1 MADDGKEAPAQPKK
15 DKGSL
20 SRTVLPYIVAAALA
34 SAVMAWYFFIFVP
47 GKLDYFVGLKFR
59 TLAVAGGHVGSK
71 IQSLERAIRSVPG
84 MTDST
89 CSARVV
95 DPKQPTVASRYV
107 ALVLPEI
114 RLQGTGAGASGLLL
128 TCGISG
134 TVAWSDIAAVAAAAS
149 RRDFDDLVLA
159 DESGNVV
166 WQREATTP
174 RVGNVTELLGATDD
188 AGGWLSLSWRERATL
203 HVQQDKKYLRS
214 TAVLKTLNLAGRPSL
229 FFVQAVTI
237 TSEDLPAAKDHAGA
251 PATRTLYV
259 GGLASREALQRQA
272 MRVPAA
278 WLVFFALPLML
289 LFLSIPFVKLRTL
302 MPRERYRYADL
313 VALILATIAAAGLG
327 AIVPF
332 VRAPI
337 SAGDRSL
344 DEFHGQIERRLE
356 SETKD
361 VLALANR
368 ILKQPATIGQRTDC
382 DVAGSGVTMGPGRGD
397 GKAECGLWQALF
409 ESRPS
414 IELDVV
420 IWFNDQG
427 QQVRKWTTKAQIT
440 GPASHRPFGHFR
452 DVSAGRLWTLRNDDS
467 SRPFTIEPLRAP
479 TTSELGVM
487 FAMPAPEEKGPD
499 PKNVQRTFLALNVR
513 PHSVVDP
520 VVAPGYGFAILAL
533 DGRVLF
539 HSEEGLSLEENFF
552 EEVGDPQDV
561 REKARSARLVRWMGD
576 YHGRPHRF
584 RMQPVQSFVN
594 SPWLIVTFQELD
606 PELAAEVLQQSGTL
620 RLGTLNLLL
629 LITVVLS
636 VTGRAAFKH
645 RRIRDLIQSVLV
657 SKPAG
662 PGLMWVLIGLLG
674 IEVASLLATLFSPVH
689 LWLDWV
695 FLVFVIVPPIAL
707 LSTLYVRWWEPD
719 DFERNRPEL
728 TPAVQRFV
736 SFELLALAL
745 VIGAL
750 PAIGFA
756 RVVHIVHNTKSAER
770 WLEVV
775 NQRWSERAARVAER
789 VNDPNYSEETR
800 GLLRAGFAAAR
811 PPLDPGSD
819 FAYVRFID
827 RVGALQLAPDA
838 SDSVPPETGQTWVRY
853 LLEWNLSSSNDAPA
867 TTQVVR
873 SSANHQLSLPR
884 RPGDN
889 VLAVS
894 VASVSRGMAPFG
906 VLLGLAILGGAM
918 AAVYWARGRLL
929 WPAGRTTATLKDVI
943 YHPPLDGNGV
953 VLLIGA
959 PRTGKDEDVE
969 RAVTPIHRIR
979 LLEGNLTED
988 TVKTYLQQ
996 VDDAL
1001 FRKPPARGQRIYIHL
1016 SNLEAQ
1022 LVDEESRRLVL
1033 RLIDRLL
1040 ISDRSQPRTLVVTT
1054 NVDPIAHFQ
1063 EVFSEERVGI
1073 YADDAP
1079 EVFLSRAAL
1088 LLSRFKRCYVPI
1100 GPTLPTELDVQCRTA
1115 WDKWWRYEPADWPKA
1130 LEIELASFMPLAALR
1145 EELEAAFDR
1154 RDKVPLPELAR
1165 VIRRRV
1171 NAYYELLWTSCTRK
1185 EKLVLIQL
1193 AQEGFVTSQSWDVV
1207 APLVAKGLIVESP
1220 VLTIFN
1226 RTFREFVADIERSGV
1241 VADWERMEGNGLWQV
1256 SGRLIGAS
1264 LLAGGLFFLLTQDFT
1279 MQSLLPVVSGTGMF
1293 GAPLFRTILA
1303 RVSGKSAVTA

>member
-1 MADDGKEAPAQPKK
+1 MADNGKETPVPQKK
-15 DKGSL
+15 EKSSISG
-20 SRTVLPYIVAAALA
+20 TVLPYVVAAALA
-34 SAVMAWYFFIFVP
+34 SAVMAWYLFIFVP

-71 IQSLERAIRSVPG
+71 IQSLERALGSVPG
-84 MTDST
+84 LTETT
-89 CSARVV
+89 CLTRADR
-95 DPKQPTVASRYV
+95 DQALIATQYM

-114 RLQGTGAGASGLLL
+114 RVQGASAPGLLL
-128 TCGISG
+128 SCG
-134 TVAWSDIAAVAAAAS
+134 TVAWSDVASVAAAAS

-159 DESGNVV
+159 DENGNVV

-174 RVGNVTELLGATDD
+174 RVGNLTELLGATED
-188 AGGWLSLSWRERATL
+188 AGSWLSLSWRERATG
-203 HVQQDKKYLRS
+203 HAQQDKKYLRS

-229 FFVQAVTI
+229 LFVQAVSI
-237 TSEDLPAAKDHAGA
+237 TPASLAAANDQVTA
-251 PATRTLYV
+251 PATRTLYI
-259 GGLASREALQRQA
+259 GGLASREALQSQA

-278 WLVFFALPLML
+278 WVVFFALPLML

-302 MPRERYRYADL
+302 MPRERFRYADL
-313 VALILATIAAAGLG
+313 VALILATVAAAGLG

-344 DEFHGQIERRLE
+344 DRFRDQIESQLE
-356 SETKD
+356 TETKD

-368 ILKQPATIGQRTDC
+368 ILKEPATIGQRRDC
-382 DVAGSGVTMGPGRGD
+382 DVAGSGVTRGSGLSD
-397 GKAECGLWQALF
+397 GKAECGLWQAL
-409 ESRPS
+409 SVSKPS

-420 IWFNDQG
+420 IWFDDQG

-452 DVSAGRLWTLRNDDS
+452 DVTSGRLWTLRNDSS

-479 TTSELGVM
+479 TTSELGVV
-487 FAMPAPEEKGPD
+487 FAMPAPEVQGSD
-499 PKNVQRTFLALNVR
+499 PKKPQKTFLALNVR

-520 VVAPGYGFAILAL
+520 VVAPGFGFAILAP

-584 RMQPVQSFVN
+584 RMEPLKSFVN

-620 RLGTLNLLL
+620 RLGTINLLL
-629 LITVVLS
+629 LVAIALG
-636 VTGRAAFKH
+636 VTGWAAFKH

-657 SKPAG
+657 SEPTG
-662 PGLMWVLIGLLG
+662 PGLMWVFVGLLG
-674 IEVASLLATLFSPVH
+674 FEIVVVFLTLFPSIH
-689 LWLDWV
+689 LWLNWV
-695 FLVFVIVPPIAL
+695 YLVFAVVPLIAFACTL
-707 LSTLYVRWWEPD
+707 NVRRWQPDNFGKRREPLSPRVR
-719 DFERNRPEL
+719 
-728 TPAVQRFV
+728 RFV
-736 SFELLALAL
+736 SFEPLAL
-745 VIGAL
+745 VLVIGVL
-750 PAIGFA
+750 PAIGFT
-756 RVVHIVHNTKSAER
+756 RVVHIVHNTKNAER

-811 PPLDPGSD
+811 PPLDAGSD
-819 FAYVRFID
+819 FAYVGFLD
-827 RVGALQLAPDA
+827 RVEALRSAPA
-838 SDSVPPETGQTWVRY
+838 PSDTVPPETGQTWVRG
-853 LLEWNLSSSNDAPA
+853 LLEWNFSSLKDAPG
-867 TTQVVR
+867 TTQVLR
-873 SSANHQLSLPR
+873 SSANHQLSLPHR
-884 RPGDN
+884 AGDN
-889 VLAVS
+889 VRAVS
-894 VASVSRGMAPFG
+894 VASVSRGVAPFG
-906 VLLGLAILGGAM
+906 VVLGLAILGGAL

-929 WPAGRTTATLKDVI
+929 WPAGRATATLKDVI
-943 YHPPLDGNGV
+943 YTPPLDGNGV

-979 LLEGNLTED
+979 LLEENLTED
-988 TVKTYLQQ
+988 GVKKHLQQ

-1001 FRKPPARGQRIYIHL
+1001 FRKPPAFGQRIYIHL

-1022 LVDEESRRLVL
+1022 LVDEGSRRLVL
-1033 RLIDRLL
+1033 RLIDRLM

-1063 EVFSEERVGI
+1063 ELFSEERVGI
-1073 YADDAP
+1073 YTDDAP

-1100 GPTLPTELDVQCRTA
+1100 GPTPITNLQVQCLTA
-1115 WDKWWRYEPADWPKA
+1115 WDRWWRYKPRDWPKT

-1145 EELEAAFDR
+1145 EELETALGRQDE
-1154 RDKVPLPELAR
+1154 VPLPELDR

-1171 NAYYELLWTSCTRK
+1171 NAYYELLWASCTRK

-1193 AQEGFVTSQSWDVV
+1193 AQEGFVTSQSWDV
-1207 APLVAKGLIVESP
+1207 AAALVAKGLIVESP

-1226 RTFREFVADIERSGV
+1226 RTFGEFVADIERTGV

-1279 MQSLLPVVSGTGMF
+1279 VQSLLPVVSGTGMF
-1293 GAPLFRTILA
+1293 GAPLFRTILS
-1303 RVSGKSAVTA
+1303 RVSGKSGANA